1 MDSVSEVLQLVPFVY
16 NKQTIDHKSI
26 HAFTK
31 SLKKDNDK
39 NNKIRE
45 TIVAAIINDIVPE
58 NYYILASWF
67 KMRQGI
73 FDYVKQL
80 RDVPFIDADCK
91 LMAGRKHNFDFLI
104 RVYYEDGAQDYNIE
118 LKFNASTVDDAPQFV
133 SPMKPSQYLSQS
145 YEEFYYDHYH
155 QKLSNIAHMDMPSKE
170 EYLKQIHSNKPK
182 CMAPFKERYDRGCNR
197 HEKFTNHE
205 DDIEFY
211 KTVNIMSQE
220 SIQFFIQQADLNTIK
235 LSEYLQ
241 STQDNKTYMLYSENK
256 FALQRVNPDDYKIE
270 SFVKTHNSY
279 KCLTRS
285 GKKMNVLLRWKN
297 GNGIAF
303 PAFQIS

>member
-1 MDSVSEVLQLVPFVY
+1 MDSVSEVLQLTPFVY
-16 NKQTIDHKSI
+16 NKHTIDHKSI

-31 SLKKDNDK
+31 SEKKDNDK

-45 TIVAAIINDIVPE
+45 TIIAAIINDVVPD
-58 NYYILASWF
+58 NYYILSSWF
-67 KMRQGI
+67 KMRHSI
-73 FDYVKQL
+73 YEYIKQL
-80 RDVPFIDADCK
+80 SDVPFLDADCK
-91 LMAGRKHNFDFLI
+91 LMAGRKHNFDFLL

-118 LKFNASTVDDAPQFV
+118 LKFNASTLDDAPQFV

-145 YEEFYYDHYH
+145 YEEYYYDNYH
-155 QKLSNIAHMDMPSKE
+155 EKLSNIAHINMPPKE

-182 CMAPFKERYDRGCNR
+182 CMAPFKDRYDRGCNR
-197 HEKFTNHE
+197 HDKFTNQE

-211 KTVNIMSQE
+211 KRVNIMSQD
-220 SIQFFIQQADLNTIK
+220 SIQSFIEQADLNTTK
-235 LSEYLQ
+235 LSEYLHNSQ
-241 STQDNKTYMLYSENK
+241 HNKTYMLYSNNK
-256 FALQRVNPDDYKIE
+256 FSLQRVNPDDYKIE
-270 SFVKTHNSY
+270 SVVKTHNSY
-279 KCLTRS
+279 KCVTRS